1 MYASVSRQARSFGP
15 LRDPAVWTA
24 LAALAA
30 AVAVGPLAARS
41 PTLAVVGVGGLAL
54 AGAVTLHPPLAAFV
68 LIAATPL
75 IVGIDRGSVIP
86 ILRPN
91 EALALVLAT
100 GLCARLAGEIIAASC
115 SGRGSAGSTSRF
127 SLLPSQA
134 RFSRSSGCT
143 REVPTSRRTTSSTG

>member
-1 MYASVSRQARSFGP
+1 MYASVSRQARSYGP

-30 AVAVGPLAARS
+30 AVAVAPLAARS
-41 PTLAVVGVGGLAL
+41 PTLAVVGVGSLAL
-54 AGAVTLHPPLAAFV
+54 AVAVVLHPPFAAFV
-68 LIAATPL
+68 LIGATPL

-100 GLCARLAGEIIAASC
+100 GLSARFAGVIIA
-115 SGRGSAGSTSRF
+115 G
-127 SLLPSQA
+127 
-134 RFSRSSGCT
+134 
-143 REVPTSRRTTSSTG
+143 